1 MHPLSN
7 MCQRFPGAKHVR
19 RRAWS
24 NHHVDSLLS
33 HRIVCL
39 PGAHA
44 LRRRRH
50 ACAQRQRAIR
60 RKIALE
66 LYHGTTAVWARKA
79 ELGGKAV
86 GVENHRLGISPDP
99 AYFKLKP
106 NAVVLTLGL

>member
-1 MHPLSN
+1 M
-7 MCQRFPGAKHVR
+7 
-19 RRAWS
+19 
-24 NHHVDSLLS
+24 
-33 HRIVCL
+33 
-39 PGAHA
+39 
-44 LRRRRH
+44 
-50 ACAQRQRAIR
+50 
-60 RKIALE
+60 LE